1 MSFLSTFLLA
11 IGVEMDAFA
20 VFMSISTT
28 IRSFRV
34 NDALKC
40 VIFSWDFRI

>member
-1 MSFLSTFLLA
+1 MSFLSNFLLA

-28 IRSFRV
+28 IRLFRV

-40 VIFSWDFRI
+40 AIFSGDFRL